1 MMLAGLV
8 LSAGMALATPQPGDA
23 ATQLVREA
31 CVGTGMEKEAF
42 ERLGRERRWRRARLT
57 APSAEARA
65 WHVGFQTREGLVT
78 LSTIPQYP
86 GQPAVDGAACMVM
99 ADSVGDDWLPAVE
112 GLATEIGLGG
122 YQELTALPGSDEM
135 HVWSD
140 GPGGQTMTVTYVRQR
155 RVLSITYVKRV
166 PRPSS

>member
-1 MMLAGLV
+1 MFAALA
-8 LSAGMALATPQPGDA
+8 LSAWAALGAPEPGDA
-23 ATQLVREA
+23 AAQLVREA
-31 CVGTGMEKEAF
+31 CVGTGMQKEAF

-78 LSTIPQYP
+78 LSAIPQYP

-112 GLATEIGLGG
+112 GLAAEIGLGG
-122 YQELTALPGSDEM
+122 YQELTAIPGSDEM

-140 GPGGQTMTVTYVRQR
+140 GPGGQTMTATYAHQR

-166 PRPSS
+166 PSPAS

>member
-1 MMLAGLV
+1 MLAGLFLIAWAV
-8 LSAGMALATPQPGDA
+8 AAVPEPGDA

-31 CVGTGMEKEAF
+31 CIGTGMQKDAF

-99 ADSVGDDWLPAVE
+99 ADSVGDNWLNAVE
-112 GLATEIGLGG
+112 NLAAEIGLGG
-122 YQELTALPGSDEM
+122 YQELTAIPGSDEM

-140 GPGGQTMTVTYVRQR
+140 GPGGQTMTATYVRQR

-166 PRPSS
+166 PSPAS